1 MTNVVINTILAGMKT
16 LSGEDLRR
24 LEAVLHNVLGDYDIT
39 AKETALAAQDN
50 AWQETL
56 NIFLAR
62 KLTDGKS
69 ERTIKLYRL
78 QLTRMLSYFNK
89 PCTEITE
96 CDLFEYLAKYKQL
109 RKVSNQYLEDI
120 RHIMTSFF
128 GWLYRKGFIKK
139 DPSVGLDPIKSEQT
153 IKRPFSDEELELLR
167 NHCDTEREIA
177 LIDFLY
183 STGVRV
189 SELVALNIGDVN
201 LDTLDV
207 IVKGKGNKERQVYL
221 TRTARLHLKQYL
233 GKREDNNEALFVSDR
248 SPHNRLTV
256 AGVQNILRGIGL
268 RAGVDNTHPHRFR
281 RTMATNVLKKG
292 MPLEEVGEL
301 LGHVKLETTMIY
313 CAVDRENVRHSH
325 AKFMCA

>member
-1 MTNVVINTILAGMKT
+1 MINVAINTILAEMRT
-16 LSGEDLRR
+16 LDGKELRH
-24 LEAVLHNVLGDYDIT
+24 LEAVLRNVLEQYEIT
-39 AKETALAAQDN
+39 AKETALATQDN

-89 PCTEITE
+89 PCAEITE

-128 GWLYRKGFIKK
+128 GWLYRKGFIEK
-139 DPSVGLDPIKSEQT
+139 DSSVGLDPIKSERT

-233 GKREDNNEALFVSDR
+233 DKREDNNEALFVSDR
-248 SPHNRLTV
+248 LPHNRLTV
-256 AGVQNILRGIGL
+256 AGVQNILHNIGL
-268 RAGVDNTHPHRFR
+268 RAGVGNTHPHRFR

-292 MPLEEVGEL
+292 MPLEEVSEL

-313 CAVDRENVRHSH
+313 CAVDQENVRHSH